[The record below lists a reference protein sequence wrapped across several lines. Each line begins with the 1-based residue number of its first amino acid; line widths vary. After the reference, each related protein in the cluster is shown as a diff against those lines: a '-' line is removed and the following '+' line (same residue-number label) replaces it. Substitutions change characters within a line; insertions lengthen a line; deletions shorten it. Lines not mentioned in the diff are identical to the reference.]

1 MSDNEV
7 LAIIL
12 SRLNHQDKTLDEI
25 KGNQAEMRGKLDT
38 HMQMEAEVKPSIDEL
53 IAVLNGSKLIGRLVI
68 WACSLAGAVW
78 AAVAW
83 ARDHIKL
90 N

>member
-1 MSDNEV
+1 VSDSEV
-7 LAIIL
+7 LGIIL

-25 KGNQAEMRGKLDT
+25 KGNQSELRGKLDT
-38 HMQMEAEVKPSIDEL
+38 HMQLEAEVKPSIDEL
-53 IAVLNGSKLIGRLVI
+53 VAVLHGSKLIGRLVI
-68 WACSLAGAVW
+68 WMCSLAVAVW